1 MDSPHSA
8 PSGDAPVTPG
18 SAPDGTDAGAG
29 SGTDSIDHLE
39 PVSETAF
46 EPGAHVVDG
55 RLRFRLEDPDR
66 ALGSV
71 HLWNELDLPD
81 TAFTRLDDG
90 SAWELELPR
99 PPVDRLEYMYAARES
114 ADDEHATLLL
124 DPANPLRVGGAFGD
138 HSWLPLPGYEEPRW
152 LAIEPVPG
160 TIRHESIAD
169 TPVGTIDVEIWEP
182 ESLTGAADEVSGE
195 RSGAH
200 ERPDAPLLLTHDGPE
215 MATLAGLTHYIGA
228 LIATG
233 ELPPMR
239 VALLVPGARDER
251 YAANDDYAD
260 ALALHVVPHLRE
272 TAPTSGPLALMGAS
286 LGGLSALHAHWR
298 HPGVFA
304 GLHLASGSFF
314 TPSLDPQESGYS
326 RWSEVT
332 GFVAQVGADGPPAR
346 KGAATPAIS
355 MVCGTAEENLANNL
369 HMRDVLRGQGFAVS
383 WGTVADTHC
392 YTCWRDLFDPHL
404 TQLLTGLWGEPGSEG
419 R

>member
-1 MDSPHSA
+1 M
-8 PSGDAPVTPG
+8 
-18 SAPDGTDAGAG
+18 AGLLAQ
-29 SGTDSIDHLE
+29 
-39 PVSETAF
+39 
-46 EPGAHVVDG
+46 
-55 RLRFRLEDPDR
+55 
-66 ALGSV
+66 
-71 HLWNELDLPD
+71 LDL
-81 TAFTRLDDG
+81 TASGADL
-90 SAWELELPR
+90 SAI
-99 PPVDRLEYMYAARES
+99 AGGI
-114 ADDEHATLLL
+114 
-124 DPANPLRVGGAFGD
+124 GGAFGD
-138 HSWLPLPGYEEPRW
+138 LGK
-152 LAIEPVPG
+152 
-160 TIRHESIAD
+160 
-169 TPVGTIDVEIWEP
+169 
-182 ESLTGAADEVSGE
+182 
-195 RSGAH
+195 
-200 ERPDAPLLLTHDGPE
+200 
-215 MATLAGLTHYIGA
+215 
-228 LIATG
+228 LIAG
-233 ELPPMR
+233 WQ
-239 VALLVPGARDER
+239 
-251 YAANDDYAD
+251 
-260 ALALHVVPHLRE
+260 
-272 TAPTSGPLALMGAS
+272 SGPPGDFGSALSS